1 MKVKEIEW
9 GEEMPSSEECGYDH
23 VIGKTD
29 LFTFWITWKSWKEY
43 ADYTLGSRYGNDTNY
58 LDGYGSIEDAKKAA
72 QIKFNEL
79 ILSCIEVK

>member
-9 GEEMPSSEECGYDH
+9 GKEMPSSEECRYNH
-23 VIGKTD
+23 IIGKTD
-29 LFTFWITWKSWKEY
+29 LFSFWITWKSWKEY
-43 ADYTLGSRYGNDTNY
+43 VNYDLEICYGNNTDY
-58 LDGYGSIEDAKKAA
+58 LDSCVSIEDAKKAA